1 LEENEAALKELKDKL
16 QKVMLLEIAG
26 KAGNAIEISEVRFS
40 LEKLSF

>member
-1 LEENEAALKELKDKL
+1 LEENEATLKKL
-16 QKVMLLEIAG
+16 RNRLHKVMLLEIAG